1 MYKAVTFR
9 RALLIA
15 PRFFGYEKEIA
26 AELEQHGL
34 QVDMLPDRPFD
45 SPYFKAMMRLW
56 PKFGGYQI
64 SDRFFTEK
72 LHTLGRDEYEIIL
85 VILGEGVTPRTLSQ
99 LRIDYPRARLIYY
112 TWDSIKNKPSFQR
125 NLELYDHCFTFDHT
139 DAKRYGMTFR
149 PLFYLPD
156 FDKPIITEPDYDLS
170 FIGTIHS
177 DRYKIIRSLTKQLPS
192 STNFFT
198 YLYLQAPWMYDL
210 RRIFTNTIAGAKRN
224 EFQYLPLS
232 KDLVRS
238 VFFGSRAVV
247 DIEHPN
253 QSGATIRTFEAIGS
267 QRKLITTNATLRNYD
282 FYNPMNIQ
290 IISRQVPLIDFE
302 FLRAPYVPLPISIKK
317 KYSLSQWLRDVC
329 DI

>member
-1 MYKAVTFR
+1 
-9 RALLIA
+9 
-15 PRFFGYEKEIA
+15 
-26 AELEQHGL
+26 
-34 QVDMLPDRPFD
+34 
-45 SPYFKAMMRLW
+45 
-56 PKFGGYQI
+56 
-64 SDRFFTEK
+64 
-72 LHTLGRDEYEIIL
+72 
-85 VILGEGVTPRTLSQ
+85 
-99 LRIDYPRARLIYY
+99 
-112 TWDSIKNKPSFQR
+112 
-125 NLELYDHCFTFDHT
+125 
-139 DAKRYGMTFR
+139 
-149 PLFYLPD
+149 
-156 FDKPIITEPDYDLS
+156 
-170 FIGTIHS
+170 
-177 DRYKIIRSLTKQLPS
+177 
-192 STNFFT
+192 
-198 YLYLQAPWMYDL
+198 MYDL